1 VAELGNPTAG
11 ILLSPWRMSTVKI
24 RAGSLFRTPPSRIGP
39 AGAGFGLEAFGERP
53 YPSVRGF
60 KVENSFSTSFAQ
72 IESLLHRLYTG
83 IPCFALAGGG
93 LPGAKSRRQILE
105 QGQSRADEGS
115 KKEGLKLIK
124 RTPIKTAAEVCPLCE
139 GTGWRSLPATSS
151 APRDRRV
158 TRCDCQ
164 LRARNQTLLAA
175 ARIPRRYEHC
185 ELASYTTDFPGAH
198 PSLAFA
204 HLSASKFAQEYDP
217 GDGTGLLIIGKI
229 GTGKTHL
236 AVGITKE
243 LILNKGIS
251 CMFYD
256 YRELLKEI
264 QNSYNATVQTT
275 ELDVLRPIFET
286 DVLVLDELGAVKPT
300 EWVWDTVSLIL
311 NTRYNDNRT
320 TIITTNFED
329 QPAAGAG
336 GSISPA
342 RAASRSETLGDRI
355 GERMRS
361 RLHEMCRVIKMEGE
375 DFRQKF
381 RSASFR

>member
-1 VAELGNPTAG
+1 MIKAA
-11 ILLSPWRMSTVKI
+11 
-24 RAGSLFRTPPSRIGP
+24 
-39 AGAGFGLEAFGERP
+39 
-53 YPSVRGF
+53 
-60 KVENSFSTSFAQ
+60 
-72 IESLLHRLYTG
+72 
-83 IPCFALAGGG
+83 
-93 LPGAKSRRQILE
+93 
-105 QGQSRADEGS
+105 AD
-115 KKEGLKLIK
+115 
-124 RTPIKTAAEVCPLCE
+124 VCPICE
-139 GTGWRSLPATSS
+139 GTGWKTVKPASGAAS
-151 APRDRRV
+151 GSINDRRV

-164 LRARNQTLLAA
+164 VRARSQSLLAA

-185 ELASYTTDFPGAH
+185 ELANYDTDFPGAH
-198 PSLAFA
+198 PSLAEAHFVASNFA
-204 HLSASKFAQEYDP
+204 RKCDP
-217 GDGTGLLIIGKI
+217 RGDKGLLIIGKI

-236 AVGITKE
+236 AVGILKE
-243 LILNKGIS
+243 LILNRGIS
-251 CMFYD
+251 CLFYD

-275 ELDVLRPIFET
+275 ELGVLKPVFES

-329 QPAAGAG
+329 QPAAAVAG
-336 GSISPA
+336 SLSSA
-342 RAASRSETLGDRI
+342 KAAVRAETLGDRI

-361 RLHEMCRVIKMEGE
+361 RLHEMCRIISLDGA

>member
-1 VAELGNPTAG
+1 MIQEP
-11 ILLSPWRMSTVKI
+11 
-24 RAGSLFRTPPSRIGP
+24 
-39 AGAGFGLEAFGERP
+39 
-53 YPSVRGF
+53 
-60 KVENSFSTSFAQ
+60 
-72 IESLLHRLYTG
+72 
-83 IPCFALAGGG
+83 
-93 LPGAKSRRQILE
+93 
-105 QGQSRADEGS
+105 
-115 KKEGLKLIK
+115 GLKL
-124 RTPIKTAAEVCPLCE
+124 TKTAVEVCPLCE
-139 GTGWRSLPATSS
+139 GTGWKTLPAKPGS
-151 APRDRRV
+151 PGDRRV

-164 LRARNQTLLAA
+164 LRTRNQSLLAA
-175 ARIPRRYEHC
+175 ARIPKRYEHC
-185 ELASYTTDFPGAH
+185 ELASYTADFPGAH

-204 HLSASKFAQEYDP
+204 HLTATKFAQEYDP
-217 GDGTGLLIIGKI
+217 RDGTGLLIIGKI

-243 LILNKGIS
+243 LILTRGVS

-264 QNSYNATVQTT
+264 QNSYNSTVQTT

-286 DVLVLDELGAVKPT
+286 EVLVLDELGAVKPT

-320 TIITTNFED
+320 TVITTNFED
-329 QPAAGAG
+329 QPAAGTNGAG
-336 GSISPA
+336 SAA
-342 RAASRSETLGDRI
+342 RAAMRNETLGDRI

-375 DFRQKF
+375 DFRQKY